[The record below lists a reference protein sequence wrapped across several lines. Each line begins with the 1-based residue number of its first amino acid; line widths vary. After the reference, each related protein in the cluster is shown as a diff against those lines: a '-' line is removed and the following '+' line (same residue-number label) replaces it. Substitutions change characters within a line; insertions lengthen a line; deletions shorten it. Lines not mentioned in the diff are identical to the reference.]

1 MKKEEIIKELNISF
15 DKLLHLMKNHEDHKF
30 SEVLIEGKWTAG
42 QHVEHLRM
50 STAPINTILK
60 LPKFI
65 IKYKWGTCNRPERNF
80 EELVDKYA
88 VKLQNLAEGVTAP
101 SKFMPRFVSASEKE
115 VILDKLDNERHKMI
129 KLTEKWDEKALS
141 KYVIPHPLLGKLSV
155 REMLYFTILH
165 TDHHRQIL
173 KNRY

>member
-1 MKKEEIIKELNISF
+1 MKKAEIIKELNISF
-15 DKLLHLMKNHEDHKF
+15 DKLLHLMKKHENHKF

-50 STAPINTILK
+50 STSPINTLMK

-65 IKYKWGTCNRPERNF
+65 LRYKWGVCNRPERNF
-80 EELVDKYA
+80 EELVNKFEA
-88 VKLQNLAEGVTAP
+88 KLQNLVGTAP
-101 SKFMPRFVSASEKE
+101 SKFMPKFVSASEKD
-115 VILDKLDNERHKMI
+115 VILEKLDKERHKMI
-129 KLTEKWDEKALS
+129 KLIEKWDEKSLS

-173 KNRY
+173 KDRY